1 MVERQSGMLS
11 KLRDGEVVEDV
22 TDASLETVTKVKPTA
37 DDLAA
42 TAHIP
47 IETKLKTAGV
57 VDAPPL
63 AVLGDEETGLA
74 FEISAEDIKEVFGE
88 AREEV
93 IDEDV
98 KPDLDTENWMSQ
110 LNEDE
115 IFNSD
120 KGPAPRLHGL
130 RRLAKPYILSEESK
144 VNALIVVP
152 KEYKRTL
159 ETSNGE
165 DDVMSKTEVVGTYN
179 FPMASVTF
187 NITLVDGRTF
197 SDSADAFYSNCEAL
211 ALFPTAVASARA
223 EARCLRK
230 VLGIREHAAEEIVDK
245 DPGEELAPDDDSP
258 IKPEQTKLI
267 EKILKQID
275 MSLKD
280 LLEEITTREVFSAE
294 ELTTGEARKALRLLN
309 DHKKKKNRKKA
320 SKKS

>member
-1 MVERQSGMLS
+1 MVEHQSGMLS
-11 KLRDGEVVEDV
+11 KLKDGEEV
-22 TDASLETVTKVKPTA
+22 TDYEVALKQAASEIPMPTVRRSA

-42 TAHIP
+42 AAHIP
-47 IETKLKTAGV
+47 IDTPSAI
-57 VDAPPL
+57 
-63 AVLGDEETGLA
+63 LGDETMGAPLEEKFQVADDGGPMQA
-74 FEISAEDIKEVFGE
+74 EIT
-88 AREEV
+88 
-93 IDEDV
+93 
-98 KPDLDTENWMSQ
+98 PDLDTENWMSK

-130 RRLAKPYILSEESK
+130 RRLAKPFILSEDSK

-152 KEYKRTL
+152 KEYVRQL
-159 ETSNGE
+159 ETTNGE

-187 NITLVDGRTF
+187 SITLRDGRTF

-245 DPGEELAPDDDSP
+245 DPGEELAPDDNSP

-267 EKILKQID
+267 EKILKSID